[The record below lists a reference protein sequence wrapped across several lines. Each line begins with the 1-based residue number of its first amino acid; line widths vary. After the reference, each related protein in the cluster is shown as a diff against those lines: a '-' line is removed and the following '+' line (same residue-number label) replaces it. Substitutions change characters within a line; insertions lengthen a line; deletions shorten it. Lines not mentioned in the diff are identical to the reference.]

1 MLWKSPKMEKDAHNA
16 VPEYI
21 YNLLVKGF
29 FGFQHPS
36 GNVKIL
42 TFYIPVPVGGYG

>member
-1 MLWKSPKMEKDAHNA
+1 MFWKSPKMEKDAHNA

-29 FGFQHPS
+29 LVS
-36 GNVKIL
+36 N
-42 TFYIPVPVGGYG
+42 IPLEI